1 MVLGTGGTRDREV
14 FEEREELDERVVD
27 IARVAKVV
35 KGGRQFNFRV
45 VAVVGDNHGKVG
57 MGVGKARG
65 VPDAIQKATG
75 RARRNMQS
83 VALVQTTIPHE
94 VMGRCG
100 GARVLLKPATAGTG
114 VIAAGG
120 VRAVLEAAGIRDVLT
135 KSQGSSNVLNVVR
148 ATMDG
153 LKQLRRVEDVAQDR
167 GVPEVKVMPFWR
179 RA

>member
-1 MVLGTGGTRDREV
+1 MARGGLRNREV

-27 IARVAKVV
+27 ITRVAKVV
-35 KGGRQFNFRV
+35 KGGRRFGFRV
-45 VAVVGDNHGKVG
+45 VAVVGDNRGQVG

-65 VPDAIQKATG
+65 VPDAIRKAME
-75 RARRNMQS
+75 RARRDIRP

-94 VMGRCG
+94 VIGRCS
-100 GARVLLKPATAGTG
+100 GAKVLLKPATPGTG

-120 VRAVLEAAGIRDVLT
+120 VRAILEAAGLRDVLT
-135 KSQGSSNVLNVVR
+135 KSLGSSNVLNVVR

-153 LKQLRRVEDVAQDR
+153 LMQLRRVEDVARDR

-179 RA
+179 RGR